1 MLLEKGAELLG
12 VEDGLLA
19 MTLDEMIR
27 TKDVI
32 TDNIPQDSVH
42 TLSSARKTDQPGQT
56 KDESSDEIDYTLYEQ
71 YLSGLDASGG
81 SSETTAAST
90 QKDAKRSVTFDP
102 TDPMYKAVYL
112 PPFYFSETGT
122 AKRLT
127 SILHAQPSVHVDTG
141 NLAQRIAFRTGMQ
154 YDEIQMQAIQE
165 AVTSKVLVLTG
176 GPGTG
181 KTTTTLGIITAF
193 ADAGAKILLAAPTG
207 RAAKRL
213 SEATGREA
221 KTIHRL
227 LEFKPPEGYQKNEE
241 KPLEGDV
248 LIVDECSMIDIML
261 MYNLL
266 KAVPD
271 SMTLILV
278 GDIDQLPS
286 VGAGNVLR
294 DIIESGCV
302 PVVRLKRIFRQAQ
315 KSRIIMNAHRINEGQ
330 MPDLSNGRTSDFF
343 FMEEEDPEKAVS
355 TITKLVKENLSRY
368 YHTPASEIQVLTP
381 MQRGVVG
388 ASNLNQAL
396 QEALNP
402 ISQQGT
408 PGSYGTFGYGGAD
421 SVPFL
426 RHAGMQFRQRDK
438 VMQIRNN
445 YDKEVFNGDIG
456 IISFVDT
463 QNRTLTVDFDGRNVS
478 YDISELDELV
488 LAYATT
494 IHKSQGSEYPIVVM
508 PVLMN
513 HYVMLQRN
521 LIYTGITRAKKI
533 LVIVGTRKALSYAVH
548 HVTVTKRNTMLA
560 VRIRRVMDSKG

>member
-1 MLLEKGAELLG
+1 
-12 VEDGLLA
+12 
-19 MTLDEMIR
+19 
-27 TKDVI
+27 
-32 TDNIPQDSVH
+32 
-42 TLSSARKTDQPGQT
+42 
-56 KDESSDEIDYTLYEQ
+56 
-71 YLSGLDASGG
+71 
-81 SSETTAAST
+81 
-90 QKDAKRSVTFDP
+90 
-102 TDPMYKAVYL
+102 
-112 PPFYFSETGT
+112 
-122 AKRLT
+122 
-127 SILHAQPSVHVDTG
+127 
-141 NLAQRIAFRTGMQ
+141 
-154 YDEIQMQAIQE
+154 
-165 AVTSKVLVLTG
+165 
-176 GPGTG
+176 
-181 KTTTTLGIITAF
+181 
-193 ADAGAKILLAAPTG
+193 
-207 RAAKRL
+207 
-213 SEATGREA
+213 
-221 KTIHRL
+221 
-227 LEFKPPEGYQKNEE
+227 
-241 KPLEGDV
+241 
-248 LIVDECSMIDIML
+248 
-261 MYNLL
+261 
-266 KAVPD
+266 
-271 SMTLILV
+271 
-278 GDIDQLPS
+278 
-286 VGAGNVLR
+286 
-294 DIIESGCV
+294 
-302 PVVRLKRIFRQAQ
+302 
-315 KSRIIMNAHRINEGQ
+315 

-368 YHTPASEIQVLTP
+368 YHTPSSEIQVLTP

-408 PGSYGTFGYGGAD
+408 QGSYGALGYGGAD

-494 IHKSQGSEYPIVVM
+494 IHKSQGSEYPIVVI

-560 VRIRRVMDSKG
+560 VRIRRVAMQKS